1 MNSKNI
7 LIGLLLALI
16 AAGGVYLGQRS
27 SSEKAGA
34 ESKQSTPSDTSKKEG
49 PQLKAASSGDDPSK
63 KSPEGPSSS
72 SQGSAP
78 TSGDDNAAQT
88 KKRIYNEDPYNVNTM
103 PTGSRN
109 FELHGS
115 EQTNVILQILK
126 YAGII
131 IEDPQIV
138 QDAAQQVAIN
148 EQNEKI

>member
-1 MNSKNI
+1 
-7 LIGLLLALI
+7 
-16 AAGGVYLGQRS
+16 
-27 SSEKAGA
+27 
-34 ESKQSTPSDTSKKEG
+34 
-49 PQLKAASSGDDPSK
+49 
-63 KSPEGPSSS
+63 
-72 SQGSAP
+72 
-78 TSGDDNAAQT
+78 
-88 KKRIYNEDPYNVNTM
+88 M